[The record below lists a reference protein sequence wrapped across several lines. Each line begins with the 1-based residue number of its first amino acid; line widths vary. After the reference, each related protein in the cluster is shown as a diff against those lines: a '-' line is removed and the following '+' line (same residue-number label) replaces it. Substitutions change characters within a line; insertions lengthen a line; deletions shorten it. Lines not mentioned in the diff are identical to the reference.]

1 MLLQIGG
8 QNGLDD
14 QEPKTF
20 ELHVVQVDQ
29 EVELRPGH
37 EEVPGWGSVVIFQ
50 NGPIVVQHSLHT
62 SEDTQMHASTHTH
75 SR

>member
-37 EEVPGWGSVVIFQ
+37 EEVPG
-50 NGPIVVQHSLHT
+50 
-62 SEDTQMHASTHTH
+62 
-75 SR
+75 